1 SKSPTNTL
9 QHHSFHAASIRTVDP
24 TRKSSGSSR
33 CPIFTLTSVALVSLE
48 RRVFWMPTAEAAIP
62 LPAKMEREESDQ
74 LPHQIIGGQLNQAK
88 RCQAAS
94 FGEVDAA

>member
-33 CPIFTLTSVALVSLE
+33 CPIVMLLTALEGGFVSNGHSTPIE
-48 RRVFWMPTAEAAIP
+48 PGEP
-62 LPAKMEREESDQ
+62 LTV
-74 LPHQIIGGQLNQAK
+74 IGK
-88 RCQAAS
+88 VTC
-94 FGEVDAA
+94 